1 MQITLNQQ
9 DLQKAI
15 QTYLGSIITIP
26 VEVVN
31 LDIKGMRTT
40 EGYTA
45 TVDVVLEGQEY
56 VPPARPAQAVNVVAS
71 VSVNNSEGINVD
83 DSLPTLTEAENDQW
97 IQILELLANNPK
109 GINDERILDLATSSS
124 QSIVTHAEKN
134 EMYQRVIQ
142 RLTSTSSQPE
152 PVDIAV
158 PSVEEEAQEVL
169 NGVPDT
175 DQPPFDTDDTDTTNT
190 SEPETELVQV
200 GTNILGEP
208 IWEERPKTTEPSGSS
223 NQEVNKGMFS

>member
-56 VPPARPAQAVNVVAS
+56 VPPAKPAQAVIAVTNVPVD
-71 VSVNNSEGINVD
+71 NSEGIVVD
-83 DSLPTLTEAENDQW
+83 DSLPSLTDEENDQW

-109 GINDERILDLATSSS
+109 GINDERIVDLVTSSS

-142 RLTSTSSQPE
+142 RLTSTPTQPE
-152 PVDIAV
+152 PVDITV
-158 PSVEEEAQEVL
+158 PTVEEEAKEVF
-169 NGVPDT
+169 NEVPD
-175 DQPPFDTDDTDTTNT
+175 DKPPFNTNNTDTA
-190 SEPETELVQV
+190 SEPETERVQV

-208 IWEERPKTTEPSGSS
+208 IWEDRPKTTEPS
-223 NQEVNKGMFS
+223 QEVNKGMFS

>member
-45 TVDVVLEGQEY
+45 TVDVVLEGQDY
-56 VPPARPAQAVNVVAS
+56 VPPAKPAQAVIAVTSTPVD
-71 VSVNNSEGINVD
+71 NSEGINVD
-83 DSLPTLTEAENDQW
+83 DSLPSLTDEENDQW

-109 GINDERILDLATSSS
+109 GINDARIVELVTSAS
-124 QSIVTHAEKN
+124 QSIAAYAEKN
-134 EMYQRVIQ
+134 EMYQRIIQ
-142 RLTSTSSQPE
+142 RLKSVPAQ
-152 PVDIAV
+152 VDSAEITV
-158 PSVEEEAQEVL
+158 TTVEEEAEEIFNEVP
-169 NGVPDT
+169 NT
-175 DQPPFDTDDTDTTNT
+175 DDKPPFDTNT
-190 SEPETELVQV
+190 VSEPMPEPEPELERVQV

-208 IWEERPKTTEPSGSS
+208 IWENRPKTAEST
-223 NQEVNKGMFS
+223 QEVNKGMFS

>member
-56 VPPARPAQAVNVVAS
+56 IPPAKPAQAVIAITNVPMD
-71 VSVNNSEGINVD
+71 NSEGIVVD
-83 DSLPTLTEAENDQW
+83 DSLPSLTDEENDQW

-109 GINDERILDLATSSS
+109 GINDERIVDLVTLSS

-142 RLTSTSSQPE
+142 RLTSITTQPE
-152 PVDIAV
+152 PVEITV
-158 PSVEEEAQEVL
+158 PTVEEEAKEVF
-169 NGVPDT
+169 NEVPD
-175 DQPPFDTDDTDTTNT
+175 DKPPFDTNNTDTT
-190 SEPETELVQV
+190 SEPETERVQV

-208 IWEERPKTTEPSGSS
+208 IWEDRPKTTEPS
-223 NQEVNKGMFS
+223 QEVNKGMFS

>member
-56 VPPARPAQAVNVVAS
+56 VPPARPAQAVIAATS
-71 VSVNNSEGINVD
+71 VPVDNSEGIVVD
-83 DSLPTLTEAENDQW
+83 DSLPSLTDEENDQW

-109 GINDERILDLATSSS
+109 GVNDERIVDLVTSSS

-134 EMYQRVIQ
+134 KMYQRVIQ
-142 RLTSTSSQPE
+142 RLASTTTQPE
-152 PVDIAV
+152 PVDVTV
-158 PSVEEEAQEVL
+158 PTVEEEAKEVF
-169 NGVPDT
+169 NEAPDE
-175 DQPPFDTDDTDTTNT
+175 PPFTADNTDTA
-190 SEPETELVQV
+190 SEPKTERVQV

-208 IWEERPKTTEPSGSS
+208 IWEDRPKTTEP

>member
-56 VPPARPAQAVNVVAS
+56 VPPARPAQAVIAVTS
-71 VSVNNSEGINVD
+71 VSADNSEGIVVD
-83 DSLPTLTEAENDQW
+83 DSLPCLTDEENDQW

-109 GINDERILDLATSSS
+109 GVNDERIVDLVTSSS

-134 EMYQRVIQ
+134 KMYQRVIQ
-142 RLTSTSSQPE
+142 RLTSTTAQPE
-152 PVDIAV
+152 PVDVTV
-158 PSVEEEAQEVL
+158 PTVEEEAKEVF
-169 NGVPDT
+169 NEVPDV
-175 DQPPFDTDDTDTTNT
+175 PPFVTDNTDTT
-190 SEPETELVQV
+190 SEPKTERVQV

-208 IWEERPKTTEPSGSS
+208 IWEDRPKTTEP

>member
-15 QTYLGSIITIP
+15 QAYLDSIITIP
-26 VEVVN
+26 VQVVN

-56 VPPARPAQAVNVVAS
+56 VPPARPAQAIIAVTS
-71 VSVNNSEGINVD
+71 VPVDNSEGIVVD
-83 DSLPTLTEAENDQW
+83 NSLPSLTNEENDQW

-109 GINDERILDLATSSS
+109 GINDERIVDLVTSSS
-124 QSIVTHAEKN
+124 QSITIHAEKN

-142 RLTSTSSQPE
+142 RLTSTPTQPE
-152 PVDIAV
+152 PIEVTI
-158 PSVEEEAQEVL
+158 PTVEEEAKEVF
-169 NGVPDT
+169 NEVPD
-175 DQPPFDTDDTDTTNT
+175 DKPPFDANDTNT
-190 SEPETELVQV
+190 GSEPETERVQV

-208 IWEERPKTTEPSGSS
+208 IWEDRPKTTEPSNSS

>member
-1 MQITLNQQ
+1 MQITLNHQ

-56 VPPARPAQAVNVVAS
+56 ISPARPAQAVIAVTS
-71 VSVNNSEGINVD
+71 VSVDNSEGIVVD
-83 DSLPTLTEAENDQW
+83 DSLPSLTDKENDQW

-109 GINDERILDLATSSS
+109 GINDERIVDLVTSSS

-134 EMYQRVIQ
+134 EMYQRVTQ
-142 RLTSTSSQPE
+142 RLTSTTTQPD
-152 PVDIAV
+152 PVEITV
-158 PSVEEEAQEVL
+158 PTVEEEAKEVF
-169 NGVPDT
+169 NEVPDES
-175 DQPPFDTDDTDTTNT
+175 PFDTNIDTT
-190 SEPETELVQV
+190 SEPKTERVQV

-208 IWEERPKTTEPSGSS
+208 IWEERLKTTKPS
-223 NQEVNKGMFS
+223 QEVNKGMFS

>member
-15 QTYLGSIITIP
+15 QTYLGSIITVP

-56 VPPARPAQAVNVVAS
+56 VPPARPAQAVIAVAS
-71 VSVNNSEGINVD
+71 VSMDNSEGIVVD
-83 DSLPTLTEAENDQW
+83 DSLPSLTDEENDQW

-109 GINDERILDLATSSS
+109 GINDKRIVDLVTSSS

-142 RLTSTSSQPE
+142 RLTSTTTQPE
-152 PVDIAV
+152 PVEVTV
-158 PSVEEEAQEVL
+158 PTVKEEAKEVF
-169 NGVPDT
+169 NEVPD
-175 DQPPFDTDDTDTTNT
+175 DKPPFDTNNTDTA
-190 SEPETELVQV
+190 SELETERVQV

-208 IWEERPKTTEPSGSS
+208 IWENRPKTTEPS
-223 NQEVNKGMFS
+223 QEVNKGMFS

>member
-9 DLQKAI
+9 ELQKAI

-56 VPPARPAQAVNVVAS
+56 VSPARSAQAVIAVTS
-71 VSVNNSEGINVD
+71 VSVDNSEGIVVD
-83 DSLPTLTEAENDQW
+83 DSLPSLTDEENDQW

-109 GINDERILDLATSSS
+109 GVNDERIVDLVTSSS

-142 RLTSTSSQPE
+142 RLTSTTTQPKPAE
-152 PVDIAV
+152 VTV
-158 PSVEEEAQEVL
+158 PTVEEEAKEVF
-169 NGVPDT
+169 NEVPDE
-175 DQPPFDTDDTDTTNT
+175 PPFTADNTDTA
-190 SEPETELVQV
+190 SEPETERVQV

-208 IWEERPKTTEPSGSS
+208 IWEDRPKTTEPS
-223 NQEVNKGMFS
+223 QEVNKGMFS

>member
-15 QTYLGSIITIP
+15 QSYLGSIITIP
-26 VEVVN
+26 LEVVN

-45 TVDVVLEGQEY
+45 TVDVVLEGQDY
-56 VPPARPAQAVNVVAS
+56 VPPARPAQAIIAVTS
-71 VSVNNSEGINVD
+71 VPVDNSEGINVD

-109 GINDERILDLATSSS
+109 GINDERILDLVTSSS

-142 RLTSTSSQPE
+142 RLTHRSAQSES
-152 PVDIAV
+152 VDLAV
-158 PSVEEEAQEVL
+158 PTVEEEATEVF
-169 NGVPDT
+169 NEVPVT
-175 DQPPFDTDDTDTTNT
+175 AEKPPFDVNATNT
-190 SEPETELVQV
+190 SEPKTERVQV

-208 IWEERPKTTEPSGSS
+208 IWEERPKAVEPSDSS

>member
-45 TVDVVLEGQEY
+45 TVDVVLEGREY
-56 VPPARPAQAVNVVAS
+56 VPPARPAQAVSAVAN
-71 VSVNNSEGINVD
+71 VSVDNSEGIVVD
-83 DSLPTLTEAENDQW
+83 DTLPCLTDEENDQW
-97 IQILELLANNPK
+97 IRILELLANNPK
-109 GINDERILDLATSSS
+109 GINDERIVDLVTSSS

-142 RLTSTSSQPE
+142 RLTSTTTQPD
-152 PVDIAV
+152 PVKVTV
-158 PSVEEEAQEVL
+158 PTIEEEAKEVF
-169 NGVPDT
+169 NEVPD
-175 DQPPFDTDDTDTTNT
+175 DKPPFDTNDTDTT
-190 SEPETELVQV
+190 SEPETERVQV

-208 IWEERPKTTEPSGSS
+208 IWEDRPKTTEPS
-223 NQEVNKGMFS
+223 QEVNKGMFS

>member
-15 QTYLGSIITIP
+15 QAYLDSIITIP
-26 VEVVN
+26 VQVVN

-56 VPPARPAQAVNVVAS
+56 VPPARPAQAIIAVTS
-71 VSVNNSEGINVD
+71 VPVDNSEGIVVD
-83 DSLPTLTEAENDQW
+83 NSLPSLTNEENDQW

-109 GINDERILDLATSSS
+109 GINDERIVDLVTSSS

-142 RLTSTSSQPE
+142 RLTSTPTQPE
-152 PVDIAV
+152 PIEVTI
-158 PSVEEEAQEVL
+158 PTVEEEAKEVF
-169 NGVPDT
+169 NEVPD
-175 DQPPFDTDDTDTTNT
+175 DKPPFDTDTT
-190 SEPETELVQV
+190 SEPETERVQV

-208 IWEERPKTTEPSGSS
+208 IWEYRPKTTEP

>member
-15 QTYLGSIITIP
+15 QAYLDSIITIP

-56 VPPARPAQAVNVVAS
+56 VPPARPAQAIIAVTNVPVD
-71 VSVNNSEGINVD
+71 NSEGIVVD
-83 DSLPTLTEAENDQW
+83 NSLPSLTDEENDQW

-109 GINDERILDLATSSS
+109 GINDERIVDLVTSAS

-142 RLTSTSSQPE
+142 RLTSTPTQPE
-152 PVDIAV
+152 PIEVTV
-158 PSVEEEAQEVL
+158 QTVEEEAKELFNEVS
-169 NGVPDT
+169 D
-175 DQPPFDTDDTDTTNT
+175 DEPPFDINDINT
-190 SEPETELVQV
+190 ASESETERVQV

-208 IWEERPKTTEPSGSS
+208 IWEDRPKTAEPS
-223 NQEVNKGMFS
+223 QEVNKGMFS

>member
-56 VPPARPAQAVNVVAS
+56 VPPARPAQAVIAVTS
-71 VSVNNSEGINVD
+71 VPVDNSEGIVVD
-83 DSLPTLTEAENDQW
+83 DTLPSLTDEENDQW

-109 GINDERILDLATSSS
+109 GINDERIVDLVTSSS

-142 RLTSTSSQPE
+142 RLTSTTTQPE
-152 PVDIAV
+152 PVDITV
-158 PSVEEEAQEVL
+158 PTVEEEAKEVF
-169 NGVPDT
+169 NEVPNDK
-175 DQPPFDTDDTDTTNT
+175 PPFDTNDTATT
-190 SEPETELVQV
+190 SEPETERVQV

-208 IWEERPKTTEPSGSS
+208 IWEDRPKTTEPS
-223 NQEVNKGMFS
+223 QEVNKGMFS

>member
-56 VPPARPAQAVNVVAS
+56 VPPAKPAQAVIAVTS
-71 VSVNNSEGINVD
+71 VPVDNSEGIVVD
-83 DSLPTLTEAENDQW
+83 DSLPSLTDEENDQW

-109 GINDERILDLATSSS
+109 GINDERIVDLVTSSS
-124 QSIVTHAEKN
+124 QSIITHAEKN
-134 EMYQRVIQ
+134 EMYQRVIR
-142 RLTSTSSQPE
+142 RLTSTPTQPE
-152 PVDIAV
+152 PAEIAA
-158 PSVEEEAQEVL
+158 PTVEEEAKEVF
-169 NGVPDT
+169 NEVPDAK
-175 DQPPFDTDDTDTTNT
+175 PPFDTNNTDTA
-190 SEPETELVQV
+190 SEPETERVQV

-208 IWEERPKTTEPSGSS
+208 IWEDRPKTTEL
-223 NQEVNKGMFS
+223 NQEVNKGMFN

>member
-9 DLQKAI
+9 DLQKAL

-56 VPPARPAQAVNVVAS
+56 VPPARPAQAVIAVTS
-71 VSVNNSEGINVD
+71 VPVDNSEGIVVD
-83 DSLPTLTEAENDQW
+83 DTLPSLTDEESDQW
-97 IQILELLANNPK
+97 IQILKLLANNPK
-109 GINDERILDLATSSS
+109 GINDERIVDLVTSSS

-134 EMYQRVIQ
+134 EMYQRVIK

-152 PVDIAV
+152 PVEVTV
-158 PSVEEEAQEVL
+158 PSVEEEAQEVF
-169 NGVPDT
+169 NEVPSI
-175 DQPPFDTDDTDTTNT
+175 DQPSFDTIDTDTTNT
-190 SEPETELVQV
+190 SEPETERVQV

-208 IWEERPKTTEPSGSS
+208 IWEERPKTTEPS
-223 NQEVNKGMFS
+223 QELNKGMFS

>member
-26 VEVVN
+26 IEVVN

-56 VPPARPAQAVNVVAS
+56 VSPARSAQAVIAVTS
-71 VSVNNSEGINVD
+71 VSVDNSEGIVVD
-83 DSLPTLTEAENDQW
+83 DSLPSLTDEENDQW

-109 GINDERILDLATSSS
+109 GVNDERIVDLVTSSS

-142 RLTSTSSQPE
+142 RLTSTTTQPKPAE
-152 PVDIAV
+152 VTV
-158 PSVEEEAQEVL
+158 PTVEEEAKEVF
-169 NGVPDT
+169 NEVPDE
-175 DQPPFDTDDTDTTNT
+175 PPFTADNTDTA
-190 SEPETELVQV
+190 SEPETERVQV

-208 IWEERPKTTEPSGSS
+208 IWEDRPKTTEPS
-223 NQEVNKGMFS
+223 QEVNKGMFS

>member
-56 VPPARPAQAVNVVAS
+56 VPPARPAQAIIAVTS
-71 VSVNNSEGINVD
+71 VPKDNSEGIVVD
-83 DSLPTLTEAENDQW
+83 NSLPSLTDEENDQW

-109 GINDERILDLATSSS
+109 GINDARIVDLVTSAS
-124 QSIVTHAEKN
+124 QSTVTHAEKN

-142 RLTSTSSQPE
+142 RLTSTPTQPE
-152 PVDIAV
+152 PIEITVTTI
-158 PSVEEEAQEVL
+158 EEEAKEVF
-169 NGVPDT
+169 NEVPDNE
-175 DQPPFDTDDTDTTNT
+175 PPFDTNDTNT
-190 SEPETELVQV
+190 ASEPETERVQV

-208 IWEERPKTTEPSGSS
+208 IWENRPKTTEP
-223 NQEVNKGMFS
+223 NQELNKGMFS

>member
-56 VPPARPAQAVNVVAS
+56 VPPAKPAQAVIAVTS
-71 VSVNNSEGINVD
+71 VPVDNSEGIVVD
-83 DSLPTLTEAENDQW
+83 DSLPSLTDEENDQW

-109 GINDERILDLATSSS
+109 GINDERIVDLVTSSS
-124 QSIVTHAEKN
+124 QSIITHAEKN
-134 EMYQRVIQ
+134 EMYQRVIR
-142 RLTSTSSQPE
+142 RLTSTPTQPE
-152 PVDIAV
+152 PAEIAA
-158 PSVEEEAQEVL
+158 PTVEEEAKEVF
-169 NGVPDT
+169 NEVPD
-175 DQPPFDTDDTDTTNT
+175 DKPPFDTNNTDTA
-190 SEPETELVQV
+190 SEPETERVQV

-208 IWEERPKTTEPSGSS
+208 IWEDRPKTTEL
-223 NQEVNKGMFS
+223 NQEVNKGMFN

>member
-56 VPPARPAQAVNVVAS
+56 VPPARPAQAVIAVTS
-71 VSVNNSEGINVD
+71 VSVNNSEGIVVD
-83 DSLPTLTEAENDQW
+83 DSLPSLTDEENDQW

-109 GINDERILDLATSSS
+109 GVNDERIVDLVTSSS

-134 EMYQRVIQ
+134 KMYQRVIQ
-142 RLTSTSSQPE
+142 RLMWGIAQPE
-152 PVDIAV
+152 PVEVTV
-158 PSVEEEAQEVL
+158 PTVEEEAKEVF
-169 NGVPDT
+169 NEVPDV
-175 DQPPFDTDDTDTTNT
+175 PPFVTDNTDTT
-190 SEPETELVQV
+190 SEPKTERVQV

-208 IWEERPKTTEPSGSS
+208 IWEDRPKTTEP
-223 NQEVNKGMFS
+223 NQEVNKGMFG

>member
-31 LDIKGMRTT
+31 LDIKGMRTA

-56 VPPARPAQAVNVVAS
+56 VPPARPAQAVIAVTNTPVDT
-71 VSVNNSEGINVD
+71 SEGINVD
-83 DSLPTLTEAENDQW
+83 DSLPSLTDEENDQW

-109 GINDERILDLATSSS
+109 GINDERIVDLVTSSS

-142 RLTSTSSQPE
+142 RLTQTTTQPE
-152 PVDIAV
+152 PVEINV
-158 PSVEEEAQEVL
+158 PTVEEEAQEVF
-169 NGVPDT
+169 NEVPD
-175 DQPPFDTDDTDTTNT
+175 DKPPFDTNDTDTV
-190 SEPETELVQV
+190 SEPETERVQV

-208 IWEERPKTTEPSGSS
+208 IWEDRPKTVEP

>member
-15 QTYLGSIITIP
+15 QTYLGSIITVP

-56 VPPARPAQAVNVVAS
+56 VPPARPAQAVIAVAS
-71 VSVNNSEGINVD
+71 VSMDNSEGIVVD
-83 DSLPTLTEAENDQW
+83 DSLPSLTDKENDQW

-109 GINDERILDLATSSS
+109 GINDKRIVDLVTSSS

-142 RLTSTSSQPE
+142 RLTSTTTQPE
-152 PVDIAV
+152 PVEVTV
-158 PSVEEEAQEVL
+158 PTVEEEAKEVF
-169 NGVPDT
+169 NEVPD
-175 DQPPFDTDDTDTTNT
+175 DKPPSDTNNTDTA
-190 SEPETELVQV
+190 SEPETERVQV

-208 IWEERPKTTEPSGSS
+208 IWENRPKTTEPS
-223 NQEVNKGMFS
+223 QEVNKGMFS

>member
-56 VPPARPAQAVNVVAS
+56 VPPARPAQAVITVTS
-71 VSVNNSEGINVD
+71 VPVDNSEGIVVD
-83 DSLPTLTEAENDQW
+83 DTLPSLTDEENDQW

-109 GINDERILDLATSSS
+109 GINDKRIVDLVTSSS

-142 RLTSTSSQPE
+142 RLTSTTIQLDTVE
-152 PVDIAV
+152 VTV
-158 PSVEEEAQEVL
+158 PTIEEEAKEVF
-169 NGVPDT
+169 NEVPD
-175 DQPPFDTDDTDTTNT
+175 DKPPFDTNDTDTT
-190 SEPETELVQV
+190 SEPETERVQV

-208 IWEERPKTTEPSGSS
+208 IWEDRPKTTEPS
-223 NQEVNKGMFS
+223 QEVNKGMFS

>member
-15 QTYLGSIITIP
+15 QTYLGSIITVP

-45 TVDVVLEGQEY
+45 TVDIVLEGQQY
-56 VPPARPAQAVNVVAS
+56 VPPARPAQAVIAVTS
-71 VSVNNSEGINVD
+71 VSVDNSEGIVVD
-83 DSLPTLTEAENDQW
+83 DSLPSLTDEENDQW

-109 GINDERILDLATSSS
+109 GVNDKRIVDLVTSSS

-142 RLTSTSSQPE
+142 RLASTTTQPKPAE
-152 PVDIAV
+152 VTV
-158 PSVEEEAQEVL
+158 PTVEEELKELFNEA
-169 NGVPDT
+169 PFAT
-175 DQPPFDTDDTDTTNT
+175 DNTDTA
-190 SEPETELVQV
+190 SEPETERVQV

-208 IWEERPKTTEPSGSS
+208 IWEDRPKTTEPS
-223 NQEVNKGMFS
+223 QEVNKGMFS

>member
-56 VPPARPAQAVNVVAS
+56 IPPARPAQAVIAVAS
-71 VSVNNSEGINVD
+71 VSVDNSEGINVD

-109 GINDERILDLATSSS
+109 GINDERILDLVTSSS

-142 RLTSTSSQPE
+142 RLTTTSSQPE
-152 PVDIAV
+152 PVEIAV
-158 PSVEEEAQEVL
+158 PTVEEEAQEVL
-169 NGVPDT
+169 NEVPDT
-175 DQPPFDTDDTDTTNT
+175 DQPPFDTDTTSP
-190 SEPETELVQV
+190 SEPETERVQV

-208 IWEERPKTTEPSGSS
+208 IWEERPKTAEPSGSS

>member
-1 MQITLNQQ
+1 MQITLNHQ

-56 VPPARPAQAVNVVAS
+56 VPPAKPAQAVIAVTS
-71 VSVNNSEGINVD
+71 VPVDNSEGIVVD
-83 DSLPTLTEAENDQW
+83 DSLPSLTDEENDQW

-109 GINDERILDLATSSS
+109 GINDERIVDLVTSSS
-124 QSIVTHAEKN
+124 QSIITHAEKN
-134 EMYQRVIQ
+134 EMYQRVIR
-142 RLTSTSSQPE
+142 RLTSTPTQPE
-152 PVDIAV
+152 PAEIAV
-158 PSVEEEAQEVL
+158 PTVEEEAKEVF
-169 NGVPDT
+169 NEVPD
-175 DQPPFDTDDTDTTNT
+175 DKPPFDTNNTDTA
-190 SEPETELVQV
+190 SEPETERVQV

-208 IWEERPKTTEPSGSS
+208 IWEDRPKTTEL
-223 NQEVNKGMFS
+223 NQEVNKGMFN

>member
-56 VPPARPAQAVNVVAS
+56 VPPARPAQAAIAVAS
-71 VSVNNSEGINVD
+71 VSVDNSEGINVD

-109 GINDERILDLATSSS
+109 GINDKRILDLVTSSS
-124 QSIVTHAEKN
+124 QSVVTHAEKN

-142 RLTSTSSQPE
+142 RLTTTSSQSE
-152 PVDIAV
+152 PTDITV
-158 PSVEEEAQEVL
+158 PIVEEEAQEVF
-169 NGVPDT
+169 NEVSAT
-175 DQPPFDTDDTDTTNT
+175 DQPPFDTDTTSP
-190 SEPETELVQV
+190 SEPETERVQV

-208 IWEERPKTTEPSGSS
+208 IWEERPKTTVPSGSS

>member
-56 VPPARPAQAVNVVAS
+56 VPPAKPAQAVIAVTNVPVD
-71 VSVNNSEGINVD
+71 NSEGIVVD
-83 DSLPTLTEAENDQW
+83 DSLPSLTDEENDQW

-109 GINDERILDLATSSS
+109 GINDKRIVDLVTSSS

-142 RLTSTSSQPE
+142 RLTSTPTQPE
-152 PVDIAV
+152 PVDITV
-158 PSVEEEAQEVL
+158 PTVEEEAKEVF
-169 NGVPDT
+169 NEVPD
-175 DQPPFDTDDTDTTNT
+175 DKPPFDTNNTDTA
-190 SEPETELVQV
+190 SEPETERVQV

-208 IWEERPKTTEPSGSS
+208 IWENRPKTTEPS
-223 NQEVNKGMFS
+223 QEVNKGMFS

>member
-56 VPPARPAQAVNVVAS
+56 VPPARPAQAVITVTS
-71 VSVNNSEGINVD
+71 VPVDNSEGIVVD
-83 DSLPTLTEAENDQW
+83 DTLPSLTDEENDQW

-109 GINDERILDLATSSS
+109 GINDKRIVDLVTSSS

-142 RLTSTSSQPE
+142 RLTSTTTQPD
-152 PVDIAV
+152 PVEVTV
-158 PSVEEEAQEVL
+158 PTVEEETKEVF
-169 NGVPDT
+169 NEVPD
-175 DQPPFDTDDTDTTNT
+175 DKPPFDTNDTDTT
-190 SEPETELVQV
+190 SEPETERVQV

-208 IWEERPKTTEPSGSS
+208 IWEDRPKTTEPS
-223 NQEVNKGMFS
+223 QEVNKGMFS

>member
-56 VPPARPAQAVNVVAS
+56 VPPARPAQAAIAVAS
-71 VSVNNSEGINVD
+71 VSVDNSEGINVD

-109 GINDERILDLATSSS
+109 GINDKRILDLVTSSS

-142 RLTSTSSQPE
+142 RLTTTSSQSE
-152 PVDIAV
+152 PTDITV
-158 PSVEEEAQEVL
+158 PIVEEEAQEVF
-169 NGVPDT
+169 NEVPDT
-175 DQPPFDTDDTDTTNT
+175 NQPPFDTDTTSP
-190 SEPETELVQV
+190 SEPETERVQV

-208 IWEERPKTTEPSGSS
+208 IWEERPKTTVPSGSS

>member
-56 VPPARPAQAVNVVAS
+56 VPPAKPAQAVIAVTNVPVD
-71 VSVNNSEGINVD
+71 NSEGIVVD
-83 DSLPTLTEAENDQW
+83 DSLPSLTDEENDQW

-109 GINDERILDLATSSS
+109 GINDERIVDLVTSSS

-142 RLTSTSSQPE
+142 RLTSTPTQPE
-152 PVDIAV
+152 PVDITV
-158 PSVEEEAQEVL
+158 PTVEEEAKEVF
-169 NGVPDT
+169 NEVPD
-175 DQPPFDTDDTDTTNT
+175 DKPPFNTNNTDTA
-190 SEPETELVQV
+190 SEPETERVQV

-208 IWEERPKTTEPSGSS
+208 IWENRPKTTEPS
-223 NQEVNKGMFS
+223 QEVNKGMFS

>member
-15 QTYLGSIITIP
+15 QAYLDSIITIP

-56 VPPARPAQAVNVVAS
+56 VPPARPAQAIIAVTS
-71 VSVNNSEGINVD
+71 VPVDNSEGIVVD
-83 DSLPTLTEAENDQW
+83 NSLPPLTDEEHDQW
-97 IQILELLANNPK
+97 IQILELLVNNPK
-109 GINDERILDLATSSS
+109 GINDERIVDLVTSAS

-134 EMYQRVIQ
+134 KVYQRVIQ
-142 RLTSTSSQPE
+142 RLSTTSSQSE
-152 PVDIAV
+152 PVDITV
-158 PSVEEEAQEVL
+158 STVEEEATEVF
-169 NGVPDT
+169 NEVPVT
-175 DQPPFDTDDTDTTNT
+175 TEEPPFDTDNTDTTDT
-190 SEPETELVQV
+190 SEPETERVQV

-208 IWEERPKTTEPSGSS
+208 IWEDRPKTTEPS
-223 NQEVNKGMFS
+223 QEVNKGMFS

>member
-31 LDIKGMRTT
+31 LDIKGMRTA

-56 VPPARPAQAVNVVAS
+56 VPPARPAQAVIAVTNTP
-71 VSVNNSEGINVD
+71 VNTSEGINVD
-83 DSLPTLTEAENDQW
+83 DSLPSLTDEENDQW

-109 GINDERILDLATSSS
+109 GINDERIVDLVTSSS

-142 RLTSTSSQPE
+142 RLTPTTTQPE
-152 PVDIAV
+152 PVEINV
-158 PSVEEEAQEVL
+158 PTVEEEAQEVF
-169 NGVPDT
+169 NEVPD
-175 DQPPFDTDDTDTTNT
+175 DKPPFDTNDTDTV
-190 SEPETELVQV
+190 SEPETERVQV

-208 IWEERPKTTEPSGSS
+208 IWEDRPKTVEP

>member
-56 VPPARPAQAVNVVAS
+56 VPPARPTQAVIPVTS
-71 VSVNNSEGINVD
+71 GSMSNSEGIVVD
-83 DSLPTLTEAENDQW
+83 DSLPSLTDEENDQW

-109 GINDERILDLATSSS
+109 GINDERIVDLVTSSS
-124 QSIVTHAEKN
+124 QSIVIHAEKN
-134 EMYQRVIQ
+134 EMYQRVVQ
-142 RLTSTSSQPE
+142 RLAPTTTQPE
-152 PVDIAV
+152 PAEVTV
-158 PSVEEEAQEVL
+158 PTVEEEAKEVF
-169 NGVPDT
+169 NEVPDE
-175 DQPPFDTDDTDTTNT
+175 PPFAADNTNTT
-190 SEPETELVQV
+190 SEPETERIQV

-208 IWEERPKTTEPSGSS
+208 IWENRPKTTEPS
-223 NQEVNKGMFS
+223 QEVNKGMFS

>member
-56 VPPARPAQAVNVVAS
+56 VPPAKPAQAVIAVTS
-71 VSVNNSEGINVD
+71 VPVDNSEGIVVD
-83 DSLPTLTEAENDQW
+83 DSLPSLTDEENDQW

-109 GINDERILDLATSSS
+109 GINDERIVDLVTSSS
-124 QSIVTHAEKN
+124 QSIITHAEKN
-134 EMYQRVIQ
+134 EMYQRVIR
-142 RLTSTSSQPE
+142 RLTSTPTQPE
-152 PVDIAV
+152 PAEIAV
-158 PSVEEEAQEVL
+158 PTVEEEAKEVF
-169 NGVPDT
+169 NEVPD
-175 DQPPFDTDDTDTTNT
+175 DKPPFDTNNTDTA
-190 SEPETELVQV
+190 SEPETERVQV

-208 IWEERPKTTEPSGSS
+208 IWEDRPKTTEL
-223 NQEVNKGMFS
+223 NQEVNKGMFN

>member
-56 VPPARPAQAVNVVAS
+56 VPPARPAQAVIAVTS
-71 VSVNNSEGINVD
+71 VSVDNSEGIVVD
-83 DSLPTLTEAENDQW
+83 DSLPSLTDEENDQW

-109 GINDERILDLATSSS
+109 GVNDERIVDLVTSSS

-134 EMYQRVIQ
+134 KMYQRVIQ
-142 RLTSTSSQPE
+142 RLTSTTAQPE
-152 PVDIAV
+152 PVEVTV
-158 PSVEEEAQEVL
+158 PTVEEEAKEVF
-169 NGVPDT
+169 NEVPDV
-175 DQPPFDTDDTDTTNT
+175 PPFVTDNTDTT
-190 SEPETELVQV
+190 SEPKTERVQV

-208 IWEERPKTTEPSGSS
+208 IWEDRPKTTEP